1 MVKAAVLG
9 ASGQIG
15 QPLSLL
21 LKSVRTRINPLGR
34 ANYATNL
41 VILKSPLVTELRLYD
56 VVNSIGVATDLN
68 HIDTPAKVS
77 GYLPADDGLEK
88 TLTGAEIVIIP

>member
-1 MVKAAVLG
+1 MVKVAVLG

-21 LKSVRTRINPLGR
+21 LKS
-34 ANYATNL
+34 
-41 VILKSPLVTELRLYD
+41 SPLVTELRLYD
-56 VVNSIGVATDLN
+56 VVHSIGVATDLN

-77 GYLPADDGLEK
+77 GYLPVDGGLEK
-88 TLTGAEIVIIP
+88 ALTGAEICIIPAGKSILCLNGVKSN